1 MIGKQS
7 RIASNGSPHK
17 FIRHIFHGPMNEKI
31 RVIRGGEF
39 SVHGAFD
46 DARGAGKSYA
56 IRHIVLS
63 GKEDMS
69 EADALELLNDYA
81 QEFGFDPDDVS
92 LVEHTKRRQ
101 NGAGSERHYHIAVP
115 ELQSDGHVISSSWM
129 RPRNEKICRAFEVR
143 HGLEIVPGK
152 FNKAVVRARPD
163 LAEAMQNACEGER
176 PGEAYS
182 TATHQKMLSKGKKT
196 PEIKSEIL
204 GMWNG
209 NIEELRSSLLEKG
222 YSIECGDKK
231 PDAYV
236 IRDIDGDIVGSVA
249 RILKIKQKEFA
260 TLYREWEAGHGVEFI
275 REQEAPALKA
285 PIQKED
291 EQGAGHGPIPARD
304 ASREEGIS
312 DHADADNSG
321 HGEGSRDHIIG
332 ADRQRWNGGNSGYPD
347 KAEGR
352 PAGPALRDQSVI
364 GNDSETAKPDD
375 TAYKRFAVVRLSTL
389 KVLPKPAVIIT
400 KEDAR
405 RTWELASKPR
415 KTPEEYQHLRR
426 SYDNMNNLGFG
437 LIFKTPEAGIK
448 YASKVLAGLIVEVF
462 SNLAQ
467 GFKLAFFGGPI
478 EPGKASPKVGQITRD
493 VRRNVLPEVYDIYA
507 KAYDLLTYR
516 ARTNNRKLPS
526 RREFIRLMKTADPL
540 GVDVERKLLTG
551 HLNTFE
557 CEQNVRDVI
566 QQALSG
572 QTDNLENLTGFD
584 ADRINDLAWRNMG
597 GLIDQTNKEI
607 MGVIAV
613 LNPKPAPVQA
623 KELALQKTEELEVEK
638 FPEPI
643 LLPEVTPAPLED
655 DQMQVV
661 TEKPKS
667 PTPVRKDP
675 SPF

>member
-1 MIGKQS
+1 
-7 RIASNGSPHK
+7 
-17 FIRHIFHGPMNEKI
+17 MNEKI

-39 SVHGAFD
+39 SVQGAFD
-46 DARGAGKSYA
+46 DARGAGKPYA

-92 LVEHTKRRQ
+92 LVEHTKPRQ

-115 ELQSDGHVISSSWM
+115 ELQADGHVISSSWM
-129 RPRNEKICRAFEVR
+129 RPRNEKICRAFEIR

-196 PEIKSEIL
+196 PEIKSEIMD
-204 GMWNG
+204 MWNG
-209 NIEELRSSLLEKG
+209 NIEEFRSNLLEKG

-236 IRDIDGDIVGSVA
+236 IRDIDGDLIGSAA

-260 TLYREWEAGHGVEFI
+260 TLYRDWEAGHGVEFI
-275 REQEAPALKA
+275 REQEAPAFKA
-285 PIQKED
+285 PIQKEA

-304 ASREEGIS
+304 AFGEASREEGIS
-312 DHADADNSG
+312 DHADAENTG
-321 HGEGSRDHIIG
+321 HPEGSRDHIIG
-332 ADRQRWNGGNSGYPD
+332 AGRQRGNGGNPGYSD
-347 KAEGR
+347 KTEGR
-352 PAGPALRDQSVI
+352 PARPVSGDKSVI
-364 GNDSETAKPDD
+364 GNDSEPAKPDD
-375 TAYKRFAVVRLSTL
+375 TAYKRLAVVRLSTL

-448 YASKVLAGLIVEVF
+448 YASKVLASLIVEVF
-462 SNLAQ
+462 SGLAQ

-478 EPGKASPKVGQITRD
+478 ERAKVGQITKD

-526 RREFIRLMKTADPL
+526 RREFTRLMKTVDPL

-584 ADRINDLAWRNMG
+584 AERINDLAWRNMG

-613 LNPKPAPVQA
+613 LNPKPAPVP
-623 KELALQKTEELEVEK
+623 ALPQEPPKPVELEVEK
-638 FPEPI
+638 LPEPV
-643 LLPEVTPAPLED
+643 LLSEVKSASELEQD
-655 DQMQVV
+655 NKPVI
-661 TEKPKS
+661 TGRPKS
-667 PTPVRKDP
+667 PTPARKDP

>member
-7 RIASNGSPHK
+7 RIASAGSSHK

-39 SVHGAFD
+39 SVQGAFD
-46 DARGAGKSYA
+46 DARGAGKPYA
-56 IRHIVLS
+56 VRHIVLS

-81 QEFGFDPDDVS
+81 QEFGFDPEDVS
-92 LVEHTKRRQ
+92 LVEHTKPRQ
-101 NGAGSERHYHIAVP
+101 NGAGSERHYHIGVP
-115 ELQSDGHVISSSWM
+115 ELQVDGHVISSSWM
-129 RPRNEKICRAFEVR
+129 RPRNEKICRAFEIR

-182 TATHQKMLSKGKKT
+182 TATHQKMLSKGKTT
-196 PEIKSEIL
+196 PEIKSEIMD
-204 GMWNG
+204 MWNG
-209 NIEELRSSLLEKG
+209 NIEEFRSNLLEKG
-222 YSIECGDKK
+222 YSIERGDKK

-236 IRDIDGDIVGSVA
+236 IRDIDGDLIGSA
-249 RILKIKQKEFA
+249 SRILKIKQKEFA
-260 TLYREWEAGHGVEFI
+260 TLYRDWEAGHGVEFI
-275 REQEAPALKA
+275 REQEGPALKA
-285 PIQKED
+285 SIQKEED
-291 EQGAGHGPIPARD
+291 QGARHGPIPARD

-312 DHADADNSG
+312 DHADAENTG
-321 HGEGSRDHIIG
+321 HPEGSRDHIISAEG
-332 ADRQRWNGGNSGYPD
+332 QRGNGGNPGYSD

-352 PAGPALRDQSVI
+352 PARPVSGDKDAS
-364 GNDSETAKPDD
+364 GNDSETAKQND
-375 TAYKRFAVVRLSTL
+375 TAYKRLAVVRLSTL
-389 KVLPKPAVIIT
+389 KVLPKPAFIIT
-400 KEDAR
+400 KEDAS

-415 KTPEEYQHLRR
+415 KTTEEYQHLRR

-448 YASKVLAGLIVEVF
+448 YASKVLASLIVEVF
-462 SNLAQ
+462 SSLAH

-478 EPGKASPKVGQITRD
+478 EPVKVGQITND
-493 VRRNVLPEVYDIYA
+493 VRLNVLPYVYDIYT

-526 RREFIRLMKTADPL
+526 RREFTRLMNTVDPL
-540 GVDVERKLLTG
+540 GVDVERKLLIR

-584 ADRINDLAWRNMG
+584 AERVNDLAWRNMG

-607 MGVIAV
+607 MNVIAV
-613 LNPKPAPVQA
+613 LNPKPAPDPV
-623 KELALQKTEELEVEK
+623 KEPEPPKPEELYIEK
-638 FPEPI
+638 FPEPV
-643 LLPEVTPAPLED
+643 LLPEVTPITEPEQD
-655 DQMQVV
+655 KEQVI
-661 TEKPKS
+661 TERPKS
-667 PTPVRKDP
+667 PTPARKDP

>member
-39 SVHGAFD
+39 SVQGAFD
-46 DARGAGKSYA
+46 DARGAGKTYA

-81 QEFGFDPDDVS
+81 QEFGFDPEDVS
-92 LVEHTKRRQ
+92 LVEHTKPRQ

-115 ELQSDGHVISSSWM
+115 ELQADGHVISSSWM
-129 RPRNEKICRAFEVR
+129 RPRNEKICRAFEIR
-143 HGLEIVPGK
+143 HGLEIVHGK

-163 LAEAMQNACEGER
+163 LAEAMQNACDGER
-176 PGEAYS
+176 PAEAYS

-204 GMWNG
+204 DMWNG
-209 NIEELRSSLLEKG
+209 NIDDFRSSLLEKG
-222 YSIECGDKK
+222 YSIERGDKK

-236 IRDIDGDIVGSVA
+236 IRDIDGDLIGSAA

-260 TLYREWEAGHGVEFI
+260 TLYRDWEAGHGVEFI
-275 REQEAPALKA
+275 REQEGPDLKA
-285 PIQKED
+285 PIQKEED
-291 EQGAGHGPIPARD
+291 REAGHGPIPARD

-312 DHADADNSG
+312 DHADAENTG
-321 HGEGSRDHIIG
+321 HPEGSRDHIIG
-332 ADRQRWNGGNSGYPD
+332 ADRQRGNGRNPGYSD

-352 PAGPALRDQSVI
+352 PARPVSGDKDAS
-364 GNDSETAKPDD
+364 GNDSEPAKPDD
-375 TAYKRFAVVRLSTL
+375 TAYKRLAVVRLSTL
-389 KVLPKPAVIIT
+389 KVLPKPAFIIT

-448 YASKVLAGLIVEVF
+448 YASKVLASLIVEVF
-462 SNLAQ
+462 SSLAQ

-478 EPGKASPKVGQITRD
+478 EPAKVGQITQD
-493 VRRNVLPEVYDIYA
+493 VRRNVLPDVYNIYA
-507 KAYDLLTYR
+507 KAYSRLAQEARDAGRKPASPQDMTDLMLSVDPMAKHVRRRFIVRQFKKVEQSGLYEPLTAIVIR
-516 ARTNNRKLPS
+516 NALNGHPDELLSLTNLDRDRFDHLSHQNMSDVFARVESALQQYVLP
-526 RREFIRLMKTADPL
+526 E
-540 GVDVERKLLTG
+540 
-551 HLNTFE
+551 
-557 CEQNVRDVI
+557 
-566 QQALSG
+566 
-572 QTDNLENLTGFD
+572 
-584 ADRINDLAWRNMG
+584 
-597 GLIDQTNKEI
+597 
-607 MGVIAV
+607 
-613 LNPKPAPVQA
+613 PAPVPV
-623 KELALQKTEELEVEK
+623 KEPEPPKSEELYIEK
-638 FPEPI
+638 CPEPV
-643 LLPEVTPAPLED
+643 LLPEVTPISETEQD
-655 DQMQVV
+655 KKQVI
-661 TEKPKS
+661 TERPKS
-667 PTPVRKDP
+667 PTPARKDP